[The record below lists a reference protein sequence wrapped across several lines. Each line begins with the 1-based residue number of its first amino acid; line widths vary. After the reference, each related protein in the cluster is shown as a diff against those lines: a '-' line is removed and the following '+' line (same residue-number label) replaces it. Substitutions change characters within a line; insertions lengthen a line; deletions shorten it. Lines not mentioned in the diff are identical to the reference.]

1 VALPICLIKASR
13 AQAVLD
19 NEDAEQREAI
29 LALGAMQGE
38 NITVKYPGK
47 LVEDS
52 EGRPLAVTPNHSK
65 DAISAGVTITRAE
78 ATRYRI
84 PEGAPG
90 VRIIDIEGDEKCP
103 RRP

>member
-65 DAISAGVTITRAE
+65 DAIAARVPITRPAG
-78 ATRYRI
+78 TRYRI
-84 PEGAPG
+84 RERDPG
-90 VRIIDIEGDEKCP
+90 VRIIDNEGNQK
-103 RRP
+103 